1 MVLRRDHVSEVFK
14 KEAAMTFFASFDGAC
29 LGLNIL
35 FFGSLESLV
44 DRMIV
49 HAAEGVRREE
59 SL

>member
-1 MVLRRDHVSEVFK
+1 MSEVFK
-14 KEAAMTFFASFDGAC
+14 KEAAMTFFGSFDGAC
-29 LGLNIL
+29 LGLNIV
-35 FFGSLESLV
+35 FFGSLESSV